1 MHYRTLSAKPKI
13 FSVSPDQLP
22 ESCRMGLLFYYEPTR
37 GAIVIL
43 EGNPL
48 LDSLYNCI
56 QKYLLLSDKQRIKFT
71 EECDDDFILRFVLYL
86 NHIIYINR
94 KQEPHCRERVAFYIG
109 C

>member
-1 MHYRTLSAKPKI
+1 MHYRILSAKPKI
-13 FSVSPDQLP
+13 FSISPDQLP
-22 ESCRMGLLFYYEPTR
+22 ESCRIGLLFYYEPTR

-56 QKYLLLSDKQRIKFT
+56 QKYLLL
-71 EECDDDFILRFVLYL
+71 YL

-94 KQEPHCRERVAFYIG
+94 KQEPHCGERVAFYIG